1 MHIKDIVEKY
11 SSKLGITDSLVIE
24 NCFEFI
30 VLNMYKCDLDK
41 DVKSYISILA
51 KSYFIRKMRTD
62 KINKINSLVV

>member
-11 SSKLGITDSLVIE
+11 SSKLGITDSLVKE
-24 NCFEFI
+24 NCFKFI
-30 VLNMYKCDLDK
+30 MSNMDKCDIDR